1 MYGATLF
8 LSAALLFGVEPMFSK
23 MVLPLLGGSAA
34 VWTTCMLFFQAVLL
48 LGYGYAHGVA
58 RLVSPRAQVA
68 LQLVLVGIALTLVP
82 VGVPAGWVPP
92 VEGAPTLWLL
102 ALLTVS
108 LGVPFFVLATMAPLL
123 QRWFD
128 GASSGGGDPY
138 PLYAASNLGSLVTL
152 LSYPFVVE
160 PLLSLQRQRA
170 LWADGYWLLAMA
182 VTVCALTVW
191 KARPATGDRAVPKA
205 RAPITM
211 RTRLGW
217 VLYAFVPSSLLL
229 GVTNYISTD
238 IAAAPFLWV
247 IPLALYLLTFVL
259 VFARGAPERH
269 TWMLWIQ
276 PFAII
281 PLMFIWSWGIGGTPT
296 VLMVLHLAAFFSTAM
311 VCHGELA
318 RRRPSPDG
326 LTDFYLMLAL
336 GGVLGGI
343 FNAVLAPHLF
353 HSVVEYP
360 LVLALACFL
369 RPKGRKGETAKR
381 QETPVALSSFRPFAL
396 ELAWGLLPALLMAA
410 LAPVA
415 RGLVRETTIGPML
428 PIVAVAIA
436 SACVA
441 ALCYAWK
448 DRPLRF
454 GASVAGVLTAAAV
467 PSAGGPKLLHAERSF
482 FGVHRV
488 REDPTGKYHTLYHGV
503 TLHGAQAVAPERRC
517 DPLTYYSR
525 EGPAGA
531 AMEALAPA
539 HGRRVAV
546 VGLGSGTLAAY
557 AKPGESWTYYE
568 IDPVVERIARDPRYF
583 TYLTCAPGLRVVL
596 GDARLSLTRAPDR
609 SYDLLVLDAFS
620 SDGIPVHLL
629 TREAIAMYRAKLRP
643 GGAILLHLSN
653 RHLDLAPVV
662 AAEARDAGL
671 AGRIGFWS
679 LTPAEEAD
687 FKAAGLWAVLAGREG
702 DLGALANDP
711 RWRPLLA
718 GNASRLWTDDYSDL
732 VRALTW

>member
-1 MYGATLF
+1 MVNLIFVYGATLF
-8 LSAALLFGVEPMFSK
+8 VSAALLFGVEPMFSK
-23 MVLPLLGGSAA
+23 TVLPLLGGTAA

-58 RLVSPRAQVA
+58 RLVSPRGQVVAQLA
-68 LQLVLVGIALTLVP
+68 LVSIALTLIP

-92 VEGAPTLWLL
+92 PEGAPTLWLL

-108 LGVPFFVLATMAPLL
+108 LGVPFFVLSTMAPLL
-123 QRWFD
+123 QRWYD
-128 GASSGGGDPY
+128 RASGGGDPY
-138 PLYAASNLGSLVTL
+138 PLYAASNLGSLIAL

-160 PLLSLQRQRA
+160 PLLPLVKQRA
-170 LWADGYWLLAMA
+170 LWADGYRLLALA
-182 VTVCALTVW
+182 VLGCGVAAW
-191 KARPATGDRAVPKA
+191 RARSAGRDEAVGSSA
-205 RAPITM
+205 APIAT

-281 PLMFIWSWGIGGTPT
+281 PLMFVWSWGVGGAPT
-296 VLMVLHLAAFFSTAM
+296 ILMAVHLAAFFSTAM

-318 RRRPSPDG
+318 RRRPPAEQ

-353 HSVVEYP
+353 KSVAEYP
-360 LVLALACFL
+360 LVLALACFM
-369 RPKGRKGETAKR
+369 RPSREKGEGRKEKGDWVKD
-381 QETPVALSSFRPFAL
+381 
-396 ELAWGLLPALLMAA
+396 LAWGLIPALLTGG
-410 LAPVA
+410 LASVA
-415 RGLVRETTIGPML
+415 RGLVGETVARPMGP
-428 PIVAVAIA
+428 IIAVAIA

-454 GASVAGVLTAAAV
+454 GASVAGVLAAAAV
-467 PSAGGPKLLHAERSF
+467 PSTGGPKLLHAERSF

-488 REDPTGKYHTLYHGV
+488 RVDPTGRYHTLYHGV
-503 TLHGAQAVAPERRC
+503 TLHGAQAVVPERRC

-525 EGPAGA
+525 ETLGA
-531 AMEALAPA
+531 AMETLAPMA
-539 HGRRVAV
+539 GRHVAV
-546 VGLGSGTLAAY
+546 VGLGSGSMAAF
-557 AKPGESWTYYE
+557 AKPGETWTYYE
-568 IDPVVERIARDPRYF
+568 IDPAVERIARDPRYF
-583 TYLTCAPGLRVVL
+583 TYLTCAPGLQVVL
-596 GDARLSLTRAPDR
+596 GDARLSLARVPDR
-609 SYDLLVLDAFS
+609 SVDLLALDAFS

-629 TREAIAMYRAKLRP
+629 TREAIALYRAKLRP

-662 AAEARDAGL
+662 AAEAREAGL
-671 AGRIGFWS
+671 VARISFVA
-679 LTPAEEAD
+679 LTPAQEAD
-687 FKAAGLWAVLAGREG
+687 FKAAADWAVLAEREE
-702 DLGALANDP
+702 DFGALARDP
-711 RWRPLLA
+711 RWRPLVA
-718 GNASRLWTDDYSDL
+718 AKGARLWTDDYSDL
-732 VRALTW
+732 VSALTW